1 MSLKPTKKS
10 DLNKDWLKGRE
21 SKSLSL
27 LPIAANVSLC
37 DRAILFQA
45 LLDIGKSIFDLV
57 QIK

>member
-37 DRAILFQA
+37 DRAILFRA
-45 LLDIGKSIFDLV
+45 SPDIGESIFALV
-57 QIK
+57 QIR